1 MKKILIITIVVV
13 TGLTILA
20 GYFLDDPLT
29 PVVSALV
36 DWGIL
41 LVGVSGLIGI
51 GYLVRGQ
58 VLKLVRREKGAFFS
72 VVSLLAFIFTFAA
85 GFVWSQQNEL
95 YRDLVLNVQIPV
107 ETSLLAILAVTLLY
121 ASLRLIRTRGW
132 TPMSIGFFASA
143 MVTLILNLGIFQAGA
158 DSPGGR
164 LVAFLRR
171 LPLIGARGVLLGMAL
186 GGLVVGLRVLLT
198 FDRPYGEE

>member
-1 MKKILIITIVVV
+1 MKKILLIAIIAG

-20 GYFLDDPLT
+20 GYFLYGPLT

-41 LVGVSGLIGI
+41 LIGVSGLIGI

-58 VLKLVRREKGAFFS
+58 ILKLARRQKGAFFS

-85 GFVWSQQNEL
+85 GFVWSPQNEL
-95 YRDLVLNVQIPV
+95 YRNLVLNVQIPV

-121 ASLRLIRTRGW
+121 GSLRLIRTRGW
-132 TPMSIGFFASA
+132 TPMSISFFASA

-158 DSPGGR
+158 DSSGGR

-171 LPLIGARGVLLGMAL
+171 LPLVGARGVILGMAI
-186 GGLVVGLRVLLT
+186 GGLVVGLRVLMT
-198 FDRPYGEE
+198 IDRPYGEE